1 MDVLTVYA
9 TPKET
14 LVNDYEE
21 EMFLEGKTYRLT
33 RSGDSVKYITIDEQG
48 LRNYLSSEYIRKNFH
63 ERDVL

>member
-1 MDVLTVYA
+1 MDVLTVFA

-48 LRNYLSSEYIRKNFH
+48 LRNYLSSEYIRKNFY

>member
-1 MDVLTVYA
+1 MDVLTVYV
-9 TPKET
+9 TPRET

-33 RSGDSVKYITIDEQG
+33 RCGDSVKYITIDEQG
-48 LRNYLSSEYIRKNFH
+48 LRNYLSREYIRKNFY

>member
-48 LRNYLSSEYIRKNFH
+48 LRNYLSSEYIRKNFY

>member
-48 LRNYLSSEYIRKNFH
+48 LRNYLSREYIRKNFH